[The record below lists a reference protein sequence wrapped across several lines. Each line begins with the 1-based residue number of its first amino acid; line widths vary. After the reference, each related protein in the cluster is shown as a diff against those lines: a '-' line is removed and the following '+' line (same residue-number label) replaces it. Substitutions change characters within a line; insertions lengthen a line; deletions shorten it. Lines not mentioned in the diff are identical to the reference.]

1 MRLAF
6 LGTSAAIPSP
16 WRDTTAL
23 VFEVVP
29 ELVLVDCG
37 GSPVQKL
44 RRLGLDPLRL
54 TRIVITHT
62 HPDHAY
68 GLPALVQNLILLGRR
83 APLPIHCRAE
93 HVETLRGLLGLF
105 RLLDRE
111 DAFPV
116 PLHGVE
122 PRAGRRLLETGAL
135 TLTASPNAHGAM
147 PNLALRLEGDGAVVV
162 YSSDTRPCEAVVE
175 LARGAD
181 LLIHEATFA
190 ERDRERAGWHSTA
203 REAGE
208 VARAAGVRRLLL
220 AHVDA
225 PYHEDLAALTAEAR
239 RVFPGE
245 VEVAEELRW
254 YTP

>member
-6 LGTSAAIPSP
+6 LGTSGAISSP

-23 VFEVVP
+23 IVQAGP

-44 RRLGLDPLRL
+44 RRLGLDPLQL
-54 TRIVITHT
+54 TRVVITHT

-68 GLPALVQNLILLGRR
+68 GLPALVQNLLLLGRE
-83 APLPIHCRAE
+83 APLPILCRAE
-93 HVETLRGLLGLF
+93 HVETLRALLRLF
-105 RLLDRE
+105 RLLERE
-111 DAFPV
+111 
-116 PLHGVE
+116 
-122 PRAGRRLLETGAL
+122 GAL
-135 TLTASPNAHGAM
+135 PVRVEGAPPLEGQLLFRSEALAVTASPNAHGAM
-147 PNLALRLEGDGAVVV
+147 PNLALRVEGDGAVVV
-162 YSSDTRPCEAVVE
+162 YSSDTRPCDAVVE

-181 LLIHEATFA
+181 LLIHEATFS

-208 VARAAGVRRLLL
+208 VAHAAGVRRLLL
-220 AHVDA
+220 THVDA
-225 PYHEDLAALTAEAR
+225 PYHDRLDALAAEAQA
-239 RVFPGE
+239 VFPGP

-254 YTP
+254 YTV

>member
-6 LGTSAAIPSP
+6 LGTSGAVPSP

-23 VFEVVP
+23 VFEVGR

-44 RRLGLDPLRL
+44 RRLGLDPLAL
-54 TRIVITHT
+54 TRVVITHT

-68 GLPALVQNLILLGRR
+68 GLPVLVQNLILLGRE
-83 APLPIHCRAE
+83 APLPVFCRAE
-93 HVETLRGLLGLF
+93 HVETLRELLRLF
-105 RLLDRE
+105 RLIDRE
-111 DAFPV
+111 GAFPV
-116 PLHGVE
+116 LFEGVAPRRGPLLQSG
-122 PRAGRRLLETGAL
+122 GL
-135 TLTASPNAHGAM
+135 TISAAPNDHGAM
-147 PNLALRLEGDGAVVV
+147 PNLALRVEGDGAAVV
-162 YSSDTRPCEAVVE
+162 YSSDTRPCAAVVE

-220 AHVDA
+220 THVDA
-225 PYHEDLAALTAEAR
+225 PYHGRLAALAAEAAR
-239 RVFPGE
+239 AFPGP

-254 YTP
+254 YTL